1 MTPYGADNMIC
12 LAMCYPYETP
22 SGADKN
28 VGWVFYPNSST
39 HTRPHPQAVAEHF
52 LVNKLRMGF
61 RGQRLVD
68 ELTIS

>member
-28 VGWVFYPNSST
+28 VGWVFYPNTST
-39 HTRPHPQAVAEHF
+39 HT
-52 LVNKLRMGF
+52 
-61 RGQRLVD
+61 
-68 ELTIS
+68 